1 MAEHLHQP
9 EAAAPQPFAARP
21 MTPGAA
27 RLLNVLCTRSQPWPV
42 SVGLASCRLSVPVLP
57 PDGPTPEYGLR
68 VRCGAHVWRVD
79 VGPGLPLALH
89 PALAQADA
97 DAPLPEEV
105 RLAVVELLAAPLAEA
120 LGRFLGTTVACE
132 ALAGDRDGEPPAD
145 NRDGATVQ
153 SDGALPCRLG
163 LLLEVPGDG
172 GGHAPVPLTLH
183 LSDAASA
190 MLAEQCLRLPQRYE
204 PRDHLPVCAV
214 VEAGRMCLAAA
225 ELAELAPGDI
235 LLPDDYPAHRGR
247 LTLAVTAPAGPAP
260 ALASLA
266 PAPTLSVPC
275 AVADGR
281 ATVLD
286 IVRNDATPMETTMS
300 DTTPTPQPDG
310 VPAADAAPDAP
321 VAHAAGSAAATAGSE
336 AEGTAT
342 AAAASIDVNAL
353 GVTVVFELERRP
365 MTVGDLAALAPG
377 YTFALG
383 ADPLGPVTL
392 TVGGKAIGTG
402 RLVDLGGTLGVQVL
416 RMGATGEGDRP

>member
-1 MAEHLHQP
+1 VAEHLHQP
-9 EAAAPQPFAARP
+9 EAAAPQPFVPNPLA
-21 MTPGAA
+21 PGAA

-42 SVGLASCRLSVPVLP
+42 TVGLAACRLSVPVLP
-57 PDGPTPEYGLR
+57 PDAPAPEYGLR
-68 VRCGAHVWRVD
+68 VRCGAHVLRLD
-79 VGPGLPLALH
+79 VGPGLPLGLH

-97 DAPLPEEV
+97 SAALPEEV

-120 LGRFLGTTVACE
+120 LGRFLGTSVTCE
-132 ALAGDRDGEPPAD
+132 ALAGDRDAEAAQPTGD
-145 NRDGATVQ
+145 
-153 SDGALPCRLG
+153 LPCRVG
-163 LLLEVPGDG
+163 LLLEVPGDDG
-172 GGHAPVPLTLH
+172 GYAPVPLTLH

-190 MLAEQCLRLPQRYE
+190 MLAEQCLRLPQRHE
-204 PRDHLPVCAV
+204 PRDHLPVCTV

-225 ELAELAPGDI
+225 ELADLAPGDI

-247 LTLAVTAPAGPAP
+247 LTLAVTDSAGTAPAQALALPP
-260 ALASLA
+260 ALVV
-266 PAPTLSVPC
+266 SVPC

-310 VPAADAAPDAP
+310 TPAADAAPDA
-321 VAHAAGSAAATAGSE
+321 AGSAAAVAAPE
-336 AEGTAT
+336 AVVT
-342 AAAASIDVNAL
+342 AAAAAVPIDVNAL

-392 TVGGKAIGTG
+392 TVGGRAVGTG

-416 RMGATGEGDRP
+416 RMGQAGEGDRP

>member
-1 MAEHLHQP
+1 MAEHLQQP

-21 MTPGAA
+21 LAPGAA
-27 RLLNVLCTRSQPWPV
+27 RLLNVLCTRSQPLSV
-42 SVGLASCRLSVPVLP
+42 TVGLAACRLSVPVLP
-57 PDGPTPEYGLR
+57 PEAPAPEYGLR
-68 VRCGAHVWRVD
+68 VRCGAHVLRLD
-79 VGPGLPLALH
+79 VGPGLPLGLH

-97 DAPLPEEV
+97 DVPLPEEV

-120 LGRFLGTTVACE
+120 LGRFLGTSVTCE
-132 ALAGDRDGEPPAD
+132 ALAGDRDAEAAQPAGD
-145 NRDGATVQ
+145 
-153 SDGALPCRLG
+153 LPCRVG
-163 LLLEVPGDG
+163 LLLEVPGDD
-172 GGHAPVPLTLH
+172 GGHTPVPLTLH

-190 MLAEQCLRLPQRYE
+190 MLAEQCLRLPQRHE
-204 PRDHLPVCAV
+204 ARGHLPVDVV

-225 ELAELAPGDI
+225 ELADLAPGDI

-247 LTLAVTAPAGPAP
+247 LTLAVTDPAGPAQAKAP
-260 ALASLA
+260 S
-266 PAPTLSVPC
+266 PAPTLTVPC

-300 DTTPTPQPDG
+300 DTTPAPQPDG
-310 VPAADAAPDAP
+310 VPAADAAP
-321 VAHAAGSAAATAGSE
+321 AAEGSAAAAAAPE
-336 AEGTAT
+336 AQGAS
-342 AAAASIDVNAL
+342 AAAASPIDVNAL

-392 TVGGKAIGTG
+392 TVGGRAVGTG

-416 RMGATGEGDRP
+416 RMGQAGEGDRP